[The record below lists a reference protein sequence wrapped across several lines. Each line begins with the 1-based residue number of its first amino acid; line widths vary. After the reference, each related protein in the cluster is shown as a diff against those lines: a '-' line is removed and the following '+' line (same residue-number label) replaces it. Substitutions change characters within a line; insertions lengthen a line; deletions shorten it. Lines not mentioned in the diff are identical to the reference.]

1 MKLYD
6 FHSTPFDFNPGGS
19 MPFADIAELGA
30 FDSRQVDDGGL
41 AYTSTVRALWV
52 KRVVSPAPA
61 GDGIT
66 IVPTADGSGAWYRTV
81 ESPSWTTEHRVASA
95 SAGWFDANWYVDTT
109 PGGGDDENDGSALA
123 PLATV
128 AEFGRRVRT
137 VLRQTMYNVFVTGD
151 VAREDVLDMTGLRV
165 LGEVPAGLAT
175 TMQGKPV
182 INIIGTKSLN
192 RSGTV
197 AAAQQTNFTTE
208 VQAEFTSNNAAE
220 VFSYGEQIVFP
231 SVSVTGFVLKDLTA
245 GQCRLSTLFTS
256 AQDLTAGYNNAQ
268 PTATGTV
275 PIAGAAY
282 QVYTTPLHE
291 GRITISGDV
300 MFYLWYWRFPGS
312 PISPAVDDVNRHCP
326 TGVAV
331 WGYRECFFPGGCA
344 RYFQHRLL
352 TNGLFLT
359 CCAIGDLT
367 ASNNLIGPS
376 AYTPVMIYCCAI
388 VGTSVYPQMVPTFYI
403 ANCSFQGGN
412 GGGRIRLGETYPNQ
426 LVQLGGLITFWD
438 WGATSAIYIN
448 KGSVVSTIGTAS
460 IFGSGG
466 NEGVSVQTGGK
477 LMVPSAATPKL
488 KGSTYDINFVGL
500 TGNAASAT
508 APIPTPTTGAVTT
521 WSASAALNQSAGAGW
536 TAWATTFNKYVFDY
550 RTGSSIFAV

>member
-1 MKLYD
+1 MPLLQD
-6 FHSTPFDFNPGGS
+6 VHGQSFDFQPGGS
-19 MPFADIAELGA
+19 LPFYALIDLEEFNDVDTAQGA
-30 FDSRQVDDGGL
+30 V
-41 AYTSTVRALWV
+41 AYVGTFRSLWV
-52 KRVVSPAPA
+52 KTLKSPPPVSDGVTVVPTLS
-61 GDGIT
+61 GDG
-66 IVPTADGSGAWYRTV
+66 GWYRSV
-81 ESPSWTTEHRVASA
+81 ESPSWTDERRVASA
-95 SAGWFDANWYVDTT
+95 SAGWFDANWYVDTSS
-109 PGGGDDENDGSALA
+109 GDDENDGGASS

-165 LGEVPAGLAT
+165 LGDVPAGLAT
-175 TMQGKPV
+175 TMQGRPV

-220 VFSYGEQIVFP
+220 VFSHGEQVVFP
-231 SVSVTGFVLKDLTA
+231 SVSATGFVLKDLTA

-256 AQDLTAGYNNAQ
+256 AQDLTAGYNNSQ

-282 QVYTTPLHE
+282 EVYTMPLHE

-300 MFYLWYWRFPGS
+300 MVYLWYWNFPGS
-312 PISPAVDDVNRHCP
+312 PISPAVDDVGRHTP
-326 TGVAV
+326 VGLWA
-331 WGYRECFFPGGCA
+331 WGYRECHFPGGCA
-344 RYFQHRLL
+344 RYFQQRLA
-352 TNGLFLT
+352 TNSLFIT
-359 CCAIGDLT
+359 CCTVGDLT
-367 ASNNLIGPS
+367 AANNLVGPG
-376 AYTPVMIYCCAI
+376 AYTTTMIYCSAMI
-388 VGTSVYPQMVPTFYI
+388 GVDIYPQIMPNYYI

-412 GGGRIRLGETYPNQ
+412 GKGRIRLGETYPNQ
-426 LVQLGGLITFWD
+426 LVELGGLITFWD

-448 KGSVVSTIGTAS
+448 KGSVVSVIGAAS

-477 LMVPSAATPKL
+477 LMVSASATPKL
-488 KGSTYDINFVGL
+488 KGTTYDINFGGL